1 MGLCSPGRFHVSN
14 VVKLIAIYFV
24 MNFDCV
30 VEDEGGMSFEF
41 RDVLVPNPKCEVVV
55 RRRVSE

>member
-1 MGLCSPGRFHVSN
+1 M
-14 VVKLIAIYFV
+14 VKLIAIYFV

-30 VEDEGGMSFEF
+30 VEDEGMSFEF

>member
-1 MGLCSPGRFHVSN
+1 M
-14 VVKLIAIYFV
+14 VKLIAIYFV